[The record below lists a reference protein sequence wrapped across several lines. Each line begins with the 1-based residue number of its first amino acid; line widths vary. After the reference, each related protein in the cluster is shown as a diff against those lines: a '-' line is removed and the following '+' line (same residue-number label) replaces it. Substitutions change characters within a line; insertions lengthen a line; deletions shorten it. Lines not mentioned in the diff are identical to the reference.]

1 MPTVIHKSRVTV
13 TEGRREAS
21 HTVEWKVRPSLWSP
35 PTDLYETHDRFV
47 VRMEIAGM
55 REEEFEVA
63 FDNNILFISGSRP
76 DLAERRAFHQMEIR
90 FGKFA
95 AAIAIPGAVD
105 VDDARAEYKDGFL
118 NVILPKAKHN
128 QIKVE

>member
-1 MPTVIHKSRVTV
+1 MPTVIHKSRLTI
-13 TEGRREAS
+13 TEGRRETTRA
-21 HTVEWKVRPSLWSP
+21 VEWKARPSLWSP
-35 PTDLYETHDRFV
+35 PIDLYETPDRYV

-55 REEEFEVA
+55 REEEFEVIVE
-63 FDNNILFISGSRP
+63 DNILFISGSRP
-76 DLAERRAFHQMEIR
+76 DIAERRAFHQMEIR

-95 AAIAIPGAVD
+95 TAIAIPGPVE

-118 NVILPKAKHN
+118 NIVFPKAKHN